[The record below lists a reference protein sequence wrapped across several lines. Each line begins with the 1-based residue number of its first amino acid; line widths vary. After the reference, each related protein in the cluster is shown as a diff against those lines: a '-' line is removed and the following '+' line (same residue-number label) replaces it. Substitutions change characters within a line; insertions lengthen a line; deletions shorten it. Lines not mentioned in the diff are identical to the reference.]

1 MDFNEDYRILG
12 LNIAYYRKIKGLTQ
26 LQLAE
31 KTNVSRTHISN
42 IEAPNKKTAISLD
55 LLFSIAYAL
64 DIPPFRLLIKP
75 EEISL
80 K

>member
-1 MDFNEDYRILG
+1 MDFYDDYRILG

-31 KTNVSRTHISN
+31 RTNISRTHISN

-55 LLFSIAYAL
+55 LLFSIAHEL
-64 DIPPFRLLIKP
+64 DVPPFRLLIKP
-75 EEISL
+75 DEISL